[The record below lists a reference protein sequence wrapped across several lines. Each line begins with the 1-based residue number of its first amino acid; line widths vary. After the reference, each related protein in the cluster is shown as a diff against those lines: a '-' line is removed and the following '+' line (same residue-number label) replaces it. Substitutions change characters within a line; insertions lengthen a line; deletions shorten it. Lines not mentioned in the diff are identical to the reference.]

1 MSKVKRMLEV
11 GAKHYRESSTN
22 LFKLGDNEKVLMAI
36 SAWDDVDEPPRWL
49 MKRTPKGRKIV
60 TDESTLLPDDKTS
73 WMYAYPV
80 FTSNQGWAVL
90 IGGFGRN
97 SLLSKIMTLLE
108 ALGDYEAPFSIHRK
122 GQGLET
128 EYYVYPANTLFKS
141 EEVERFLKDMQEK
154 MDLKPSSK
162 EASEMVERIFSEDTE
177 D

>member
-1 MSKVKRMLEV
+1 MSRIKRMLEL
-11 GAKHYRESSTN
+11 GAKHFRESSTD
-22 LFKLGDNEKVLMAI
+22 LFRLGDNEKVLVAL

-49 MKRTPKGRKIV
+49 MRRTSRGRKIV
-60 TDESTLLPDDKTS
+60 TDGSTLLPDDRTQ

-80 FTSNQGWAVL
+80 FTSSQGWAVL
-90 IGGFGRN
+90 VGSFGRN

-108 ALGDYEAPFSIHRK
+108 AIGDYEAPFSVHRK

-128 EYYVYPANTLFKS
+128 EYYVYPANTLFKD
-141 EEVERFLKDMQEK
+141 EDVERFLRDMQDK

-162 EASEMVERIFSEDTE
+162 EASEVIERVFSEDRE